1 MDQALKHYRPSED
14 EEYMNDKQ
22 LAYFREKLLQWRA
35 ELEEESLKTLHHLQ
49 EEAHNEPDVN
59 DRASSETDWAIELRT
74 RDRERKLI
82 VKIDEALERIRNGS
96 YGFCEE
102 TGIPIGIARLEARP
116 IATLCLEAQEQHE
129 RMERV
134 HRDE

>member
-1 MDQALKHYRPSED
+1 MDQALKHYRPSDNED
-14 EEYMNDKQ
+14 YMNEKQ
-22 LAYFREKLLQWRA
+22 LAYFREKLLAWRA
-35 ELEEESLKTLHHLQ
+35 ELEEESIKTLHHLQ
-49 EEAHNEPDVN
+49 EEPHNEPDVN
-59 DRASSETDWAIELRT
+59 DRASTETDWAIELRT

-82 VKIDEALERIRNGS
+82 VKIDEALERISNGS
-96 YGFCEE
+96 YGYCEE